1 MYCVR
6 GVVVQTFCLFEEIRF
21 DLFFSVN
28 LSIFRLIVRADVIVM
43 NQGKSIF
50 CFGFVFE
57 NDQLS

>member
-1 MYCVR
+1 M
-6 GVVVQTFCLFEEIRF
+6 QTFCLFEEIRF